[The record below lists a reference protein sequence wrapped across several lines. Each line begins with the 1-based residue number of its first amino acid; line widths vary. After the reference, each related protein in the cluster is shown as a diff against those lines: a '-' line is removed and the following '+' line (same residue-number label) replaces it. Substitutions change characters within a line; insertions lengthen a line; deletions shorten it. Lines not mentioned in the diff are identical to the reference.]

1 MHHQQQQKETI
12 TTLNCQGHL
21 AQVVCAF
28 SFSFFLLRST
38 LHHQRLPFVGSLFSG
53 GGGCRCRDDDG
64 EMVIIAESALLLL
77 FPFCCCIF
85 VSLKSVPKSDDSLL
99 LQFCAHS
106 SIFSLVCEVCRRP
119 ISRKEGK
126 MKERT
131 ARNRG
136 KCKRADE
143 AELVE
148 SSLPVSLSS
157 YWRTFSLAHLF

>member
-77 FPFCCCIF
+77 LSFCCCIF

-106 SIFSLVCEVCRRP
+106 SIFF
-119 ISRKEGK
+119 
-126 MKERT
+126 
-131 ARNRG
+131 
-136 KCKRADE
+136 
-143 AELVE
+143 
-148 SSLPVSLSS
+148 SSV
-157 YWRTFSLAHLF
+157 